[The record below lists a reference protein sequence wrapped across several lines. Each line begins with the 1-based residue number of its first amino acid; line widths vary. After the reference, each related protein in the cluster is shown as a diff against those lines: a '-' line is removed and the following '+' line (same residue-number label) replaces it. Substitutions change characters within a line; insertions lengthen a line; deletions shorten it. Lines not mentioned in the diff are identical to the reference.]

1 MVVDEITVEE
11 LRTQTAEVLARVQA
25 GESFRVMDA
34 DGWPVAELVTTVR
47 KRIWMSKEE
56 FLALPRFDPR
66 MWDDI
71 KTIRRWLAG
80 EDV

>member
-11 LRTQTAEVLARVQA
+11 LRTRTAEVLARVQA

-47 KRIWMSKEE
+47 KRIWFTHDEMM
-56 FLALPRFDPR
+56 AIPRPDPG
-66 MWDDI
+66 MWEDI